1 MHGGLYWLYYA
12 VPVKTGTKTAI
23 IGLATST
30 TGMPDSWK
38 DQGQVKNFIMGLNLD
53 TSAHSTKKGQCQQG
67 VCCTKC
73 GGTGTP

>member
-1 MHGGLYWLYYA
+1 LALLCGGKSNLEFLTAWFK
-12 VPVKTGTKTAI
+12 VPVKTGKRTSI

-53 TSAHSTKKGQCQQG
+53 TSDH
-67 VCCTKC
+67 
-73 GGTGTP
+73 